1 MLQPQRS
8 SKLQKLVTKRISTL
22 QQSETPDLFL
32 AYKTAFLASTLA
44 CINISTEES
53 QTRESEFLWVS
64 TRPLKCPS
72 KRYIRN
78 I

>member
-1 MLQPQRS
+1 MLQPQSSSNLLTNRS
-8 SKLQKLVTKRISTL
+8 STLLSEKLHICSWLTKSV
-22 QQSETPDLFL
+22 SV
-32 AYKTAFLASTLA
+32 LASVLA

-78 I
+78 M